1 MGQMNPPTQGPDS
14 QAKGRQTM
22 ASRAVIPLNSRVS
35 GPVSDPALDLE
46 DEGSSGRGIPIRA
59 ISRAISVLQAI
70 NQAGSLNM
78 MEISHASRVPYP
90 TACRIVQTL
99 LHEGLIERED
109 RRKRYRATA
118 LVQTL
123 SQGFQGH
130 GELVRVARPH
140 IAALTREIGWPI
152 TLTSHVGSSMVLRD
166 STHSLTSL
174 TFNEYHPGFAM
185 PILDCAA
192 GLVHLAFAAEA
203 ERETILSNLA
213 RLGDEEIVRMLE
225 VMHQGSL
232 IEAVRAS
239 GYAARGYNRFTL
251 NPGKTSSIAVPILG
265 PDAVLGCLTVAF
277 FSSALEIREGV
288 RELFPR
294 LKTVAREIALQLGNG
309 AAPA

>member
-1 MGQMNPPTQGPDS
+1 
-14 QAKGRQTM
+14 M
-22 ASRAVIPLNSRVS
+22 ASRAVIPLGKQVADTA
-35 GPVSDPALDLE
+35 SDID
-46 DEGSSGRGIPIRA
+46 DESATGRGIPIRA

-78 MEISHASRVPYP
+78 MEISQASQVPYP

-99 LHEGLIERED
+99 LHEGLIEREE
-109 RRKRYRATA
+109 RRKHYRPTA

-130 GELVRVARPH
+130 GELVHCARPT

-152 TLTSHVGSSMVLRD
+152 TLTTHVGSSMVLRD

-174 TFNEYHPGFAM
+174 TFNEYHPGYAM

-192 GLVHLAFAAEA
+192 GLVHLAFCAEA
-203 ERETILSNLA
+203 ERETILGNLS
-213 RLGDEEIVRMLE
+213 RLGDDEIRRMLE
-225 VMHQGSL
+225 LMHEGSL

-251 NPGKTSSIAVPILG
+251 NPGKTSSIAVPIMG
-265 PDAVLGCLTVAF
+265 RGTVLGCLTVAF
-277 FSSALEIREGV
+277 FSTALEIREGV
-288 RELFPR
+288 RELLPR
-294 LKTVAREIALQLGNG
+294 LKICARDIAAEMGDAPTV
-309 AAPA
+309 PD

>member
-1 MGQMNPPTQGPDS
+1 
-14 QAKGRQTM
+14 M
-22 ASRAVIPLNSRVS
+22 ASRAVIPLNPGR
-35 GPVSDPALDLE
+35 GNPSDIVADLE
-46 DEGSSGRGIPIRA
+46 DESGAGRGIPIRA
-59 ISRAISVLQAI
+59 ISRALSVLQAI

-99 LHEGLIERED
+99 LHEGLIEREEV
-109 RRKRYRATA
+109 RKHYRPTA

-130 GELVRVARPH
+130 GELVQTSRPH
-140 IAALTREIGWPI
+140 ITTLTREIGWPI
-152 TLTSHVGSSMVLRD
+152 TLTTHVGSSMVLRD

-174 TFNEYHPGFAM
+174 TFNEYHPGYAM

-192 GLVHLAFAAEA
+192 GLVYLAFTAES
-203 ERETILSNLA
+203 ERQTILSNLA
-213 RLGDEEIVRMLE
+213 RLGDEETARMLE
-225 VMHQGSL
+225 LIHQGSL
-232 IEAVRAS
+232 IEAVRDS

-265 PDAVLGCLTVAF
+265 RSGVLGCLTVAF
-277 FSSALEIREGV
+277 FSTTLEIREGV

-294 LKTVAREIALQLGNG
+294 LKACAREIAMRMGD
-309 AAPA
+309 AP